1 MSDTDR
7 RYRVEFQD
15 NLAIL
20 WMNDGENR
28 YNNESLTLL
37 HKALDTI
44 VENSDVEAL
53 ITVGVGKF
61 YSNGMDLNWLGQQ
74 DVKTLETFHRLI
86 HQLCK
91 RILTFPMPT
100 VAAINGHCYAAG
112 GILAL
117 CHDFRIMRTK
127 RGWFC
132 LPEVHINRPFEYPMK
147 VLLRHK
153 IPAGPLMRDI
163 GVLGKR
169 YTSEELL
176 STGMLDGVTDESQ
189 LLDDA
194 KKLAVKAIGKD
205 GYDRDILQKMKE
217 SVYEDVVE
225 ALEYTTLQDQDLLQR
240 RGKLKPTSKL

>member
-1 MSDTDR
+1 MKMSDTDR
-7 RYRVEFQD
+7 R
-15 NLAIL
+15 N
-20 WMNDGENR
+20 
-28 YNNESLTLL
+28 T
-37 HKALDTI
+37 KA
-44 VENSDVEAL
+44 EAL

-74 DVKTLETFHRLI
+74 DTKTLEVYYRLL
-86 HQLCK
+86 HQLYI

-100 VAAINGHCYAAG
+100 IAAINGHCYAAG

-132 LPEVHINRPFEYPMK
+132 LPEVHINRPFKYPTRILM
-147 VLLRHK
+147 RHK

-163 GVLGKR
+163 VILGKR

-176 STGMLDGVTDESQ
+176 PTGMLDGVTDESQ

-205 GYDRDILQKMKE
+205 GYDRNILQKMKE
-217 SVYEDVVE
+217 SVYEDVLE
-225 ALEYTTLQDQDLLQR
+225 AFNYTTLQGHNLPQH
-240 RGKLKPTSKL
+240 RGKLEPTSKL